1 MALKAYTEVA
11 CTKAFLDTT
20 IFILIGERL
29 YRLKKK
35 KGNKKKTQREKL
47 FTVGFVNKH
56 TNKSRNLE
64 LKKKI
69 LNHQQEKAW

>member
-35 KGNKKKTQREKL
+35 KGIRKKLREKNYL
-47 FTVGFVNKH
+47 P
-56 TNKSRNLE
+56 LA
-64 LKKKI
+64 L
-69 LNHQQEKAW
+69 

>member
-1 MALKAYTEVA
+1 MALKAYAEVA

-35 KGNKKKTQREKL
+35 KREKE
-47 FTVGFVNKH
+47 K
-56 TNKSRNLE
+56 KSER
-64 LKKKI
+64 KKI
-69 LNHQQEKAW
+69 YRWLCKQT